1 MSWGPGGKSLCMMCC
16 IHIVPCLHTLWVMVQ
31 WGSLFLGHCFVVKTI
46 QAQLLGEGTNQQST
60 LAAAVDV
67 ILLTT
72 VADAVAKTHSLPC
85 VQPHGRAVRRVRG

>member
-31 WGSLFLGHCFVVKTI
+31 WDSLFLGHCFVVKTI

-60 LAAAVDV
+60 LAAAVEV
-67 ILLTT
+67 MLLTT

-85 VQPHGRAVRRVRG
+85 EQPHGRAVRRVRD